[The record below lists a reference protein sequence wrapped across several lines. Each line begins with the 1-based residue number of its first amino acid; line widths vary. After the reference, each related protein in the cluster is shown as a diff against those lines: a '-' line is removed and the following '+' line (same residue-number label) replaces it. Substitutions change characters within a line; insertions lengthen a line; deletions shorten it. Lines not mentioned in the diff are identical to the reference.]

1 MSLCIWGLSFN
12 FLEQKKVISFCGT
25 HIFITSNC
33 TLSQNWKFCPKYDQK
48 ILFCAIGQSTWPIF
62 FYGTIQ
68 VFAVKLLFE
77 HCALQFSKTK
87 KTHVF
92 STFGYNP
99 SHHYFLL
106 LYWELRLYVPEPIDL
121 HAGHECF
128 DTSDDTISDL
138 ISRCIILPRSGF
150 FFSVGWTRRDSFE
163 FGTTTREI

>member
-12 FLEQKKVISFCGT
+12 FLEQKKLFPSVAL
-25 HIFITSNC
+25 IFISLVIALWAKIGNFV
-33 TLSQNWKFCPKYDQK
+33 QNMTKKFYFAPLVNQLDQ
-48 ILFCAIGQSTWPIF
+48 FF

>member
-1 MSLCIWGLSFN
+1 MSYFQIEWHQVFTPYVAL
-12 FLEQKKVISFCGT
+12 
-25 HIFITSNC
+25 IFIVLVLSIALC
-33 TLSQNWKFCPKYDQK
+33 TKIGNFIQKMSKKCYFAPLVNQFDQS
-48 ILFCAIGQSTWPIF
+48 FDD
-62 FYGTIQ
+62 TIQ
-68 VFAVKLLFE
+68 PFTVKLLFE
-77 HCALQFSKTK
+77 HCALHFSKSQ

-92 STFGYNP
+92 STFGHYP
-99 SHHYFLL
+99 LHRYFLL